1 MCDGVGVLH
10 SGHWLSLGARQ
21 RFAPR
26 RNLDFI
32 LEVLRFGAAMVLV
45 LNSSQVLIYRGRTKA

>member
-1 MCDGVGVLH
+1 MWDGVGVLH
-10 SGHWLSLGARQ
+10 SGQAFSLGARH

-32 LEVLRFGAAMVLV
+32 LEVLRFGAAMVL
-45 LNSSQVLIYRGRTKA
+45 GF